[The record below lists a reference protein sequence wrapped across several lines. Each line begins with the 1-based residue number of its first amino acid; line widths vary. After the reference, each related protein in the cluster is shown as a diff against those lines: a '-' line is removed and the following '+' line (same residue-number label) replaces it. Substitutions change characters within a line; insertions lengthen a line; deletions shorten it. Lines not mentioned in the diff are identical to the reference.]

1 MFRLKEN
8 IFFVS
13 LSIIFSS
20 QSYAAPNSGFLDD
33 YSGLK
38 ADTDRSGAM
47 VYRKDG
53 VSLGAYDKIVISP
66 IEIWYHPNTKYKGI
80 SPDEMKVLAD
90 TFASII
96 KRVLGKNYTVIGSSG
111 QGVLIVRLAI
121 TNLKIKKR
129 KRGFFEYMPTGLLA
143 TTINKDVAG
152 KKMLLSDATIEA
164 ELLDG
169 ESGERLG
176 TLTDSLSDTIS
187 KDDEPSWESLTNA
200 LTFYAIRFRS
210 RLDAEH

>member
-1 MFRLKEN
+1 MFKLKDV
-8 IFFVS
+8 IISCLVS
-13 LSIIFSS
+13 TLLVAPV
-20 QSYAAPNSGFLDD
+20 YAANSGFLDD

-38 ADTDRSGAM
+38 ADPDRSGAM

-66 IEIWYHPNTKYKGI
+66 IEIWYSPKTKYKGI

-129 KRGFFEYMPTGLLA
+129 KRSLMEFMPTGLIA
-143 TTINKDVAG
+143 TAINKDVAG